1 MDIPDILK
9 IIIFDDFLKI
19 AKKKGPPKDPI
30 GALFNE
36 HVGPNRTRA
45 SPGNLGQAQ
54 GPVPERSWVSAKM
67 NPCRPW
73 RASFP

>member
-30 GALFNE
+30 GALLE
-36 HVGPNRTRA
+36 PASRGVRGAELPLGVGF
-45 SPGNLGQAQ
+45 S
-54 GPVPERSWVSAKM
+54 
-67 NPCRPW
+67 
-73 RASFP
+73 